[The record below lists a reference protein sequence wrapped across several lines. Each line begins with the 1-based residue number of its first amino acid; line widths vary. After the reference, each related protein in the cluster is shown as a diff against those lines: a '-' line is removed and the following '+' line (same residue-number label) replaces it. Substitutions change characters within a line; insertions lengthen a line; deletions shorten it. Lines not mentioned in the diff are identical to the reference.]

1 MPPAPPTPF
10 IQLLIPKIPDS
21 SLILFVFYA
30 TLFNLMGSVC
40 WPYPAPS
47 KYISKLTLL
56 FNFCLPIL
64 ITISSWLFSCSSPLS
79 GFSSSTLVP
88 LQCILNPANQWND
101 TSVNQIMANFPMSC
115 YLLRTTPKTY
125 DSPQGPLWFGPRFFL
140 QPHRCLSS
148 HHPQCSMPLISSY
161 LFQTPCCLCTC
172 CSLFLEWLYL
182 PRLYNS
188 FSLFSLHYP
197 QVTSWD
203 RTSLLTPSYLAPPLY
218 SFSVLFFPITVITT
232 NRFFFFVYNMKAETY
247 LFISLF
253 PGTWEEL

>member
-1 MPPAPPTPF
+1 MHS
-10 IQLLIPKIPDS
+10 Q
-21 SLILFVFYA
+21 
-30 TLFNLMGSVC
+30 
-40 WPYPAPS
+40 PS
-47 KYISKLTLL
+47 KPVKWYKCKSDHGKFSNELLSIENNSKDLWQPTRPLMIW
-56 FNFCLPIL
+56 P
-64 ITISSWLFSCSSPLS
+64 TIFS
-79 GFSSSTLVP
+79 
-88 LQCILNPANQWND
+88 PA
-101 TSVNQIMANFPMSC
+101 
-115 YLLRTTPKTY
+115 
-125 DSPQGPLWFGPRFFL
+125 
-140 QPHRCLSS
+140 HRCLSS